1 MEATISTF
9 LAMQKSLKARLNDL
23 NKIKED
29 SGFRRRFMR
38 DVEEIKE
45 PLYNIK
51 ELDERCSALGMSIFK
66 LDGKIKEANAKTVIA
81 VDIDYKELMK
91 AVK

>member
-1 MEATISTF
+1 
-9 LAMQKSLKARLNDL
+9 
-23 NKIKED
+23 
-29 SGFRRRFMR
+29 
-38 DVEEIKE
+38 
-45 PLYNIK
+45 
-51 ELDERCSALGMSIFK
+51 MSIFK